1 MVPAD
6 DATENRATENRAT
19 ERSSSGRRPSVLVI
33 SYSTL
38 ESDARLLRQI
48 RLLTPD
54 HDVTTCGYGPAP
66 DGVVEHI
73 RIPDELVYWKKDRAL
88 LMQRRFAAV
97 LRSNEVHRHLTGV
110 IPVGA
115 FDVVIAN
122 DADPVPLAL
131 SLRPRGGV
139 HADLHEYAPR
149 QREDSRRWKWFV
161 APYYRWLI
169 RSFVPL
175 CDSVTTVG
183 QGLAD
188 EFGREFGIEAG
199 VVVNAAPYREGEP
212 TEVGQPIRLV
222 HSGGA
227 TRNRAIDTMIRA
239 VSAAAP
245 TVTLDLYLVDTD
257 PVHLAELKELAG
269 AEDRVTIHDPVP
281 ADELVDTLA
290 RFEVPPVTFNLEWT
304 LPNKFF
310 DFVQARLGIIV
321 GPTPEMARLVERH
334 GLGAVTAGFAPE
346 DLTAVLDALDPDE
359 VASWKTHADAAARE
373 LSAENQMA
381 AWSAAVSALAAR
393 A

>member
-1 MVPAD
+1 MVPAAD
-6 DATENRATENRAT
+6 PPAHPATDR
-19 ERSSSGRRPSVLVI
+19 RSSVLVI
-33 SYSTL
+33 SYSRL

-54 HDVTTCGYGPAP
+54 YDVTTCGYGPAP

-73 RIPDELVYWKKDRAL
+73 RIPDELVHWKKDRAL

-97 LRSNEVHRHLTGV
+97 LRSNQVHRHLAGV

-115 FDVVIAN
+115 FDVIIAN

-131 SLRPRGGV
+131 SLKPRGGV
-139 HADLHEYAPR
+139 HADLHEYTPR
-149 QREDSRRWKWFV
+149 QHEDSRRWKWFV

-199 VVVNAAPYREGEP
+199 VVVNAAPYRDAEP
-212 TEVGQPIRLV
+212 GDVHRPLRLV
-222 HSGGA
+222 HSGGSM
-227 TRNRAIDTMIRA
+227 RIRAIDKMIHA
-239 VSAAAP
+239 VEASTSGA
-245 TVTLDLYLVDTD
+245 TLDLYLVPND
-257 PVHLAELKELAG
+257 PPYHEELSRLAEASS
-269 AEDRVTIHDPVP
+269 RVTLYPPVP
-281 ADELVDTLA
+281 ADDV
-290 RFEVPPVTFNLEWT
+290 VPTIADYDAGIYVLPPSGFNAANA

-334 GLGAVTAGFAPE
+334 GLGAVTAGFTPE

-359 VASWKTHADAAARE
+359 VALWKSHADAAARE

-381 AWSAAVSALAAR
+381 AWSAAVSALSAR

>member
-1 MVPAD
+1 MVPAA
-6 DATENRATENRAT
+6 DAPDRRA
-19 ERSSSGRRPSVLVI
+19 SVLVI
-33 SYSTL
+33 SYSRL

-48 RLLTPD
+48 RLLAVD

-66 DGVVEHI
+66 DGVVEHV
-73 RIPDELVYWKKDRAL
+73 RIPDELVYWKKDRVL

-97 LRSNEVHRHLTGV
+97 LRDNEVHRHLTELL
-110 IPVGA
+110 PVGT
-115 FDVVIAN
+115 FDVVVAN
-122 DADPVPLAL
+122 DADTVPLAL
-131 SLRPRGGV
+131 ALRPRGGV

-188 EFGREFGIEAG
+188 EYGREFGIDAG
-199 VVVNAAPYREGEP
+199 VVVNAAPYRDARP
-212 TEVGQPIRLV
+212 TAVGRPVRLV
-222 HSGGA
+222 HSGGS

-239 VSAAAP
+239 VAGASSS
-245 TVTLDLYLVDTD
+245 VTLDLYLVDTD
-257 PVHLAELKELAG
+257 PAHLRELRELAEAD
-269 AEDRVTIHDPVP
+269 DRVTIHDPVP
-281 ADELVDTLA
+281 ADELVETLA
-290 RFEVPPVTFNLEWT
+290 GYDVGVFQVPPVTFNLEWT

-321 GPTPEMARLVERH
+321 GPTPEMARLVEEH

-346 DLTAVLDALDPDE
+346 DLTAVLDALDPAA
-359 VASWKTHADAAARE
+359 VATWKSHADAAARE
-373 LSAENQMA
+373 LSAENQTA
-381 AWSAAVSALAAR
+381 AWSSAVSALAAR